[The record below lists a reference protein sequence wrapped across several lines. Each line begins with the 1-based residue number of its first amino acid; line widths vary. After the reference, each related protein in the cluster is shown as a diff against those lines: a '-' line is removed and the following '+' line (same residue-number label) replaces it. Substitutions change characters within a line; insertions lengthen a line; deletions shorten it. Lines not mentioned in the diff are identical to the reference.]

1 MTSLKGLLFSQYATE
16 GLADLVEE
24 MQKKYKPK
32 KGRRFNHNNITYEI
46 SRPALKENSIE
57 FEISSKIPEDELVNS
72 KDMKAYFDNIIK
84 IVAKSKPAPVSI
96 EMENIV
102 WDSRRDTEKERDYVK
117 LLYSYALDDLFDN
130 EAIVKNNEAL
140 ASKDNSSMPASST
153 FTRQGTEVLNM
164 VREMIQAR
172 GRENLETLVNAN
184 DTVQKKLSK

>member
-46 SRPALKENSIE
+46 SRPTLKENSIE
-57 FEISSKIPEDELVNS
+57 FEISSKIPEDELVNA
-72 KDMKAYFDNIIK
+72 KDMKAYFGNINK
-84 IVAKSKPAPVSI
+84 IVAKSKPAPISI

-140 ASKDNSSMPASST
+140 ASNDNSSVPASST

-184 DTVQKKLSK
+184 NTVQKKLSK